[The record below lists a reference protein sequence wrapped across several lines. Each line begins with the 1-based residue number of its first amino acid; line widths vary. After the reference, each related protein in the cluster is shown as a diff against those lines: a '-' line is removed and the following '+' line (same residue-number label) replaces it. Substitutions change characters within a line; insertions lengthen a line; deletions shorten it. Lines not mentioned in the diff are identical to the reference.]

1 MTEAKTTRPK
11 SNAVSKQDDL
21 LERLEKV
28 EKCLEHVATNSGQGN
43 LLKEYGLTRWE
54 PSKNDMRKYKQ

>member
-11 SNAVSKQDDL
+11 SKAVEKQDKEL
-21 LERLEKV
+21 TELEQIKACV
-28 EKCLEHVATNSGQGN
+28 ERIATLSGHGN
-43 LLKEYGLTRWE
+43 VLKEYGLTRWE